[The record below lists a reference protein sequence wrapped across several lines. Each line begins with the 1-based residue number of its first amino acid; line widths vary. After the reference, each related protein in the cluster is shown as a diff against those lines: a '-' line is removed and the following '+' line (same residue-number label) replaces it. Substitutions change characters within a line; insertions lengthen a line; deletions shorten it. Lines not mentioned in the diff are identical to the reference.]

1 MPSKPGS
8 LTRAG
13 ARSVPLQVLHL
24 SMPRTGSVSMMAAYK
39 TLGLTTY
46 HGFNFVERTS
56 DQPLWERAIDA
67 KFYGN
72 GKLFKREDFDAFLGE
87 FEVLSDV
94 PAIGFSEEFIEMYPE
109 AKVVLV
115 DRDIE
120 KWYHSYSTY
129 VIGASY
135 TWIALFMRYFLE
147 YFLTARP
154 STLINKLDFAMLN
167 ASDRAGLERNA
178 RDAYRK
184 HYEKVR
190 RLVPKERLLEYKL
203 GSGWEPLCKFLG
215 KEVPGPEVEFPF
227 LNESAEFAKFIKRV
241 QAEIVWKGLRS
252 VGGSP
257 FVVIPLVLGA
267 AAWVWAKWWI

>member
-1 MPSKPGS
+1 MPSNPAAPT
-8 LTRAG
+8 LAG

-39 TLGLTTY
+39 ILGLTTY
-46 HGFNFVERTS
+46 HGFNFVERTR
-56 DQPLWERAIDA
+56 DQTQWERAIDA
-67 KFYGN
+67 KFYGK
-72 GKLFKREDFDAFLGE
+72 GRPFEREDFDAFLGE
-87 FEVLSDV
+87 FGVLSDV
-94 PAIGFSEEFIEMYPE
+94 PAIGFSEEFIEMYPD
-109 AKVVLV
+109 AKVILV

-129 VIGASY
+129 VIAANY
-135 TWIALFMRYFLE
+135 TWPALFMRYFLE

-154 STLINKLDFAMLN
+154 ATLMNKLDFAMLN

-178 RDAYRK
+178 QDTYRK
-184 HYEKVR
+184 HYDKIR

-203 GSGWEPLCKFLG
+203 GSGWQPLCEFLG

-241 QAEIVWKGLRS
+241 QAEILWKGLRS
-252 VGGSP
+252 MFGSS
-257 FVVIPLVLGA
+257 FVMIPLVLGVS
-267 AAWVWAKWWI
+267 AWVWI